1 MARRSFQQGSLFQR
15 GARRKLWVAR
25 WWEDVIKADGTR
37 GRSRRSE
44 IIGTVVELP
53 TRRLAKQALAE
64 KLGHIN
70 NGNAR
75 PQSVRTFGEFVKS
88 EWMPVVLPTLKYAT
102 QKHYRYMFDAHLI
115 PAFGKRKLR
124 EFTREELQGF
134 LIRKLNS
141 GLSWETVHHF
151 KCGLSKVL
159 GTAEE
164 WGYVAEN
171 MAQKTKLPRR
181 QRGAER
187 TVLTPLQIRGLAS
200 AVDEPARSIML
211 LLVLT
216 GLRIGELLALRWS
229 CVELKARLLRVA
241 ETVYDGHFDR
251 PKTKRSERTIPIG
264 TETADILSV
273 IRPANV
279 DGARL
284 VFATREGM
292 PLDRWNLLR
301 KHVKPAAKG
310 LGISCVTWHLLRHSH
325 ATMLDGVGTPIGTMQ
340 SLLGHSSPEITREI
354 YLHAIPEE
362 QRRAVESVER
372 LVLEPKLD
380 PTSLSTELVSARVN

>member
-25 WWEDVIKADGTR
+25 WWEDVIKADGTH
-37 GRSRRSE
+37 GGLRRSE

-53 TRRLAKQALAE
+53 TRRLAKQALSE

-124 EFTREELQGF
+124 EFTREELQSF
-134 LIRKLNS
+134 LIRKLNG

-187 TVLTPLQIRGLAS
+187 TVLTPLQIRSLAS
-200 AVDEPARSIML
+200 AVDEPARAIML

-229 CVELKARLLRVA
+229 CVDLKARLLRVA

-273 IRPANV
+273 IRPAHV
-279 DGARL
+279 DGADL

-301 KHVKPAAKG
+301 KHVKPAAKR
-310 LGISCVTWHLLRHSH
+310 LGISRVT
-325 ATMLDGVGTPIGTMQ
+325 
-340 SLLGHSSPEITREI
+340 
-354 YLHAIPEE
+354 
-362 QRRAVESVER
+362 
-372 LVLEPKLD
+372 
-380 PTSLSTELVSARVN
+380 